1 MVNTGRAFAGNF
13 LLHKHCTI
21 QYQAGTVSATQI
33 EGRAIT
39 LYIQAGHIYN
49 HTLCFSGLFTS
60 LVPGE
65 MINEQE
71 ERAWALPLGIQD
83 RG

>member
-39 LYIQAGHIYN
+39 PV
-49 HTLCFSGLFTS
+49 HTGWAHLQSY
-60 LVPGE
+60 LVF
-65 MINEQE
+65 
-71 ERAWALPLGIQD
+71 
-83 RG
+83 